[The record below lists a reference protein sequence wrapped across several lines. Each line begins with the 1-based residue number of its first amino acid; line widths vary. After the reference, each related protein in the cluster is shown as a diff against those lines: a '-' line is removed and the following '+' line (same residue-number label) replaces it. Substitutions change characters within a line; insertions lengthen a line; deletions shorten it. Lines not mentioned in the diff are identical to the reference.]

1 LNTLSPTL
9 ASFKT
14 RIRLAL
20 SFISGDQVLHWKN
33 NMLDWVRPNAIDD
46 NQDTWDQ
53 FIDQF
58 RAQYDDTAK
67 GDRARQAIETIKMK
81 GTDVDQYV
89 SDFIR
94 LAIDAHYDLDAEGTR
109 LFFIKGLPRFVGME
123 VIKANPQDWA
133 TLRATTIAAT
143 QAWMRMKI
151 LIGGFGDAP
160 GNRNQTNLQQNMRA
174 VARSQQNWRSQNWR
188 QNTTNTQQPRPQYNS
203 SNAPRSWNN
212 APVPMDLSRVRGNRR
227 GSAQGN
233 VAQTTQGRD
242 RSQMKCYNCSKLGH
256 FARDCRSPPKARIAE
271 GQMQDYMSNA
281 DDETLV
287 EWSPSTPVDPVQ
299 GTAQAFRAL
308 TMEQKQAFA
317 EELGVGSSQEAQG
330 FQNV

>member
-1 LNTLSPTL
+1 
-9 ASFKT
+9 
-14 RIRLAL
+14 L

-33 NMLDWVRPNAIDD
+33 NMLDWVRPNAIND

-58 RAQYDDTAK
+58 RAQYNDTSK
-67 GDRARQAIETIKMK
+67 GDRARQTIEMIKMK

-94 LAIDAHYDLDAEGTR
+94 LAVDAHYDLDAEGTR

-133 TLRATTIAAT
+133 TLRATTVAAT

-151 LIGGFGDAP
+151 LIGGFGDAS
-160 GNRNQTNLQQNMRA
+160 GNRTQTNLQQNMRA
-174 VARSQQNWRSQNWR
+174 VGRSQQNWHNQNWR
-188 QNTTNTQQPRPQYNS
+188 QNTVNTQQPRPQYNS

-212 APVPMDLSRVRGNRR
+212 APIPMDLSRVRGNRR
-227 GSAQGN
+227 ESAQGN

-242 RSQMKCYNCSKLGH
+242 RSQLKCYNCGKMGH
-256 FARDCRSPPKARIAE
+256 FARDCCSAPKARIAE

-287 EWSPSTPVDPVQ
+287 EWSPSTPADPVQ

-308 TMEQKQAFA
+308 TMEQKQVFA
-317 EELGVGSSQEAQG
+317 EEIRVGSSQEAQG